1 MVTSTYILDQSWRRE
16 RDRLERLS
24 AMHDPITIRHLE
36 GLGVGEGWRC
46 AEVGAGA
53 GSIARWLAA
62 RVGPTG
68 EVVATDVDTRF
79 LDGPNDPALRVQ
91 QHDIV
96 AEPLEERSY
105 DLVHTRFLLMHLR
118 ERERALRHILD
129 ALRPGGWLLLEEG
142 DFPSYQRSYP
152 PSEVLRST
160 GAAVVRL
167 LVASGA
173 DPEYGPKLYPAL
185 AAAGLINLGIEAQ
198 QIIVPCGTELIPA
211 FTLLLAQLKDKLV
224 AGGLVT
230 DGAVTAAIDELEAP
244 SSTAVYGPILV
255 SVWGQRPHG

>member
-1 MVTSTYILDQSWRRE
+1 MTTSTYILDQSWKRE
-16 RDRLERLS
+16 RDRLEMLS
-24 AMHDPITIRHLE
+24 AMLDPITIRHLE
-36 GLGVGEGWRC
+36 ALGVGEGWRC

-53 GSIARWLAA
+53 GSIAQWLAT
-62 RVGPTG
+62 RVGQTG

-79 LDGPNDPALRVQ
+79 LDGLNDPALRVRR
-91 QHDIV
+91 HDIV
-96 AEPLEERSY
+96 AESLEERSY
-105 DLVHTRFLLMHLR
+105 DLVHMRFLLMHLK
-118 ERERALRHILD
+118 ERDQALRHVLA

-160 GAAVVRL
+160 GTAVVRL
-167 LVASGA
+167 LAANGA

-185 AAAGLINLGIEAQ
+185 AAAGLTNLGIEAQ

-211 FTLLLAQLKDKLV
+211 FTLLLAQFEDKLV

-230 DGAVTAAIDELEAP
+230 KGSVTAAIDELEAP
-244 SSTAVYGPILV
+244 SSTVVHGPVLV
-255 SVWGQRPHG
+255 SVWGQRPLG